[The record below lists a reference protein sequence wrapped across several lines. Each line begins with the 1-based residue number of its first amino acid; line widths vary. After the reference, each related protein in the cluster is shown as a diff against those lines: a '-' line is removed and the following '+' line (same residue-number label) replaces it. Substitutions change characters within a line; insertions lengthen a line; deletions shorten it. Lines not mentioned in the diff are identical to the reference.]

1 MLKDL
6 NEISDGKVY
15 GPNDMA
21 RLACHDCRGCCEC
34 CRGMGDS
41 VVLDPADIWR
51 LCTGTG
57 KDFEELV
64 RGELELGMAE
74 GMILPHIRMT
84 GPGDGCCAFLD
95 AEGRCSIHALRPGLC
110 RLFPLGRIYE
120 ETGIRYFLQKD
131 ACRIADRTK
140 IKVIKWLDTPDWKK
154 NEAYLLEW
162 HRFRSRIGRQ
172 LAQTED
178 EQTVKTIHLF
188 VLSCFF
194 FTPYQPGDFYGQFA
208 KRMERAEEVLPFLR
222 ETCRTAGAGMDPSA
236 G

>member
-6 NEISDGKVY
+6 NEISDGRVY

-21 RLACHDCRGCCEC
+21 RLACHDCRGCSEC

-57 KDFEELV
+57 KTFEELV
-64 RGELELGMAE
+64 HGELELGMAE
-74 GMILPHIRMT
+74 GMILPHIKMT
-84 GPGDGCCAFLD
+84 GPGEGHCAFLD
-95 AEGRCSIHALRPGLC
+95 AAGRCGIHALRPGLC

-120 ETGIRYFLQKD
+120 ENGIRYFLQRD
-131 ACRIADRTK
+131 ACRMTDRTK

-162 HRFRSRIGRQ
+162 HWFRGRAGRQ

-178 EQTVKTIHLF
+178 AQAVKTIHLF
-188 VLSCFF
+188 VLNCFF
-194 FTPYQPGDFYGQFA
+194 STPYQAGDFYGQFA
-208 KRMERAEEVLPFLR
+208 QRMERAKEALPFLR
-222 ETCRTAGAGMDPSA
+222 EAAGPGERF
-236 G
+236 